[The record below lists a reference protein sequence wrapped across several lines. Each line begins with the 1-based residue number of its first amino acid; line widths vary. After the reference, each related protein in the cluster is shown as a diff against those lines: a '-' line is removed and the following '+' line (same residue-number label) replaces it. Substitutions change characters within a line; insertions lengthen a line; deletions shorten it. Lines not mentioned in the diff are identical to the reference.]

1 MGDCARAPFGPL
13 PVGMVTVC
21 DVAMLPVPLRVASEA
36 VSVRSITPARRQRDA
51 TAPIFANVS
60 DDSMLLL
67 QPCVDLCEAFARACG
82 RRAEIS
88 EAGVMQRLLSAEV
101 TVQLNFGI
109 PAAVEW
115 ADSFVFP
122 PEVWAKN
129 RESLIRH
136 VRDSLLMELA
146 TYGMVVVEPPSFIP
160 CSSPSVFRRSY
171 LAVSTTVDKLFYKQ
185 WLIGSML
192 IIPTNY
198 EHGSRDSRDPFRKFK
213 LGGEVRRTSG

>member
-1 MGDCARAPFGPL
+1 
-13 PVGMVTVC
+13 
-21 DVAMLPVPLRVASEA
+21 MLPVPLRVASEA
-36 VSVRSITPARRQRDA
+36 VDVRLITPAQRQRDA
-51 TAPIFANVS
+51 TAPIFGNVS
-60 DDSMLLL
+60 DSMLLL

-82 RRAEIS
+82 RRAEVS

-136 VRDSLLMELA
+136 DMSLESLLLEFH
-146 TYGMVVVEPPSFIP
+146 EQ
-160 CSSPSVFRRSY
+160 RRGSY
-171 LAVSTTVDKLFYKQ
+171 LSPESVMRSLGTPESPRFPA
-185 WLIGSML
+185 
-192 IIPTNY
+192 
-198 EHGSRDSRDPFRKFK
+198 HGVGY
-213 LGGEVRRTSG
+213 LWNGGR

>member
-1 MGDCARAPFGPL
+1 
-13 PVGMVTVC
+13 MVTVC
-21 DVAMLPVPLRVASEA
+21 DVAMLPVPLHVASEA
-36 VSVRSITPARRQRDA
+36 VGVRSITPAQRQRDA
-51 TAPIFANVS
+51 TAPIFGNVS

-82 RRAEIS
+82 RRAEVS

-122 PEVWAKN
+122 PEVWARD

-136 VRDSLLMELA
+136 DMCCL
-146 TYGMVVVEPPSFIP
+146 SFT
-160 CSSPSVFRRSY
+160 SSDG
-171 LAVSTTVDKLFYKQ
+171 TVIYHRNR
-185 WLIGSML
+185 W
-192 IIPTNY
+192 
-198 EHGSRDSRDPFRKFK
+198 
-213 LGGEVRRTSG
+213 